1 LDEDLMTIKIPEW
14 ILKYIAQRQTEFQTA
29 WNIFQY
35 IFPIMSFETF
45 AMLFCDKFGIYG
57 IPAILIYIALPIAG
71 FVGVIISGQILIRSN
86 YQYIFMKNS
95 ADLNN
100 DWKEVVEILRELREK
115 KS

>member
-1 LDEDLMTIKIPEW
+1 MTIKIPEW
-14 ILKYIAQRQTEFQTA
+14 ILKYIAHRQTEFQTA

-35 IFPIMSFETF
+35 IFTIMSFETF
-45 AMLFCDKFGIYG
+45 AMVFCGKFEIYG
-57 IPAILIYIALPIAG
+57 IPAILIYIALPVAG
-71 FVGVIISGQILIRSN
+71 FIGVIISGQILIRSN

-100 DWKEVVEILRELREK
+100 DWKEAIEILRELRER